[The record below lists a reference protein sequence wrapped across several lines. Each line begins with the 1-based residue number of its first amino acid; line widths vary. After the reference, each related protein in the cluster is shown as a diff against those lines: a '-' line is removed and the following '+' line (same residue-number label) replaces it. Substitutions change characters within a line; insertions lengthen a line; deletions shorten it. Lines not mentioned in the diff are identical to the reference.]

1 MIQHNLKFADQ
12 EEMKSF
18 VLDCESK
25 YEAQVRNAAR
35 EICKNREERFIM
47 LSGASCSGKTTTS
60 FILEDE
66 MKKFG
71 KTAKIIS
78 IDDFYRS
85 RDDISKDK
93 IPNYEAASAIDLN
106 YFVVCISDIL
116 AEKPARLPK
125 YDFQLGMRSGY
136 TDYHPSRNEF
146 IVFEGIQAMY
156 PEIMSLLPK
165 RATRAIYIGVHDNI
179 SAYGSYFE
187 AREIRLFRRIVRDF
201 YFRGASVSLTMKLW
215 DGVAKNEDENI
226 FPNAKNADFFINT
239 LMLYEINVIKPYIL
253 DKKMYDFSV
262 KNETELYKFF
272 EEKFK
277 NVPVIPSSLVPE
289 NSVFR
294 EFIGR

>member
-1 MIQHNLKFADQ
+1 MIQHNLQFAGQ
-12 EEMKSF
+12 EEMKRF
-18 VLDCESK
+18 VFDCENK

-35 EICKNREERFIM
+35 ETCKNREARFVM

-66 MKKFG
+66 MKNFG

-85 RDDISKDK
+85 RDDISRDK

-116 AEKPARLPK
+116 SEKSTRLPK

-136 TDYHPSRNEF
+136 TDYQPSKNEF

-165 RATRAIYIGVHDNI
+165 KATRAIYIGVHDDV
-179 SAYGSYFE
+179 SAYGSVFK
-187 AREIRLFRRIVRDF
+187 AREIRLFRRIVRDYF
-201 YFRGASVSLTMKLW
+201 FRGASVSLTMKFW
-215 DGVAKNEDENI
+215 DGVARNEDENI
-226 FPNAKNADFFINT
+226 FPNEKHADFFINT

-253 DKKMYDFSV
+253 DRKMYDFSS
-262 KNETELYKFF
+262 KTEAELYKIF
-272 EEKFK
+272 EEKFR
-277 NVPVIPSSLVPE
+277 NVPIIPSSFVPE

-294 EFIGR
+294 EFIGH

>member
-85 RDDISKDK
+85 RDDISRDK

-116 AEKPARLPK
+116 AGKSTRLPK

-136 TDYHPSRNEF
+136 TDYHPSENEF

-165 RATRAIYIGVHDNI
+165 KATRAVYIGVHDDV
-179 SAYGSYFE
+179 SAYGSVFK

-201 YFRGASVSLTMKLW
+201 FFRGASVSLTMKLW
-215 DGVAKNEDENI
+215 DGVARNEDENI
-226 FPNAKNADFFINT
+226 FPNAKHADFFINT
-239 LMLYEINVIKPYIL
+239 LMLYEINVIKPYVL
-253 DKKMYDFSV
+253 DRKMYDFSS
-262 KNETELYKFF
+262 ETEVELYKIF
-272 EEKFK
+272 EEKFR
-277 NVPVIPSSLVPE
+277 NVPIIPSSLVPE

-294 EFIGR
+294 EFIGH